1 MHGLSRFLADQQL
14 WIVGL
19 TLFILMATARA
30 LAERIRRR
38 RSRIVGEGLSQAG
51 EGLIATSLVGLLSL
65 LIAFTFSLALS
76 RHELRRTLVVEEAN
90 AIGVA
95 YMRAQLVQEPYRT
108 DLSQIIMS
116 YAQVRR
122 VSGELAGP
130 AQLAAQ
136 EHSEALQAPLW
147 QKTAEAAGAANAPA
161 MANFLVQSVTRMIE
175 VEAQRKAALAAR
187 IPPAV
192 LFALMAYAIGVAG
205 IFGYV
210 AAGAHA
216 HRKRISL
223 VMFML
228 VTLAFLLILDLDRP
242 GDGLITV
249 SEANM
254 NDMVRALPGFTVKPL
269 AK

>member
-1 MHGLSRFLADQQL
+1 MQALARFLTDQQL

-19 TLFILMATARA
+19 SLFMLMVVVRA

-38 RSRIVGEGLSQAG
+38 RSRAAGEGLSQAG
-51 EGLIATSLVGLLSL
+51 EGLIATSVVGLLSL
-65 LIAFTFSLALS
+65 LIAFTFSLALA
-76 RHELRRTLVVEEAN
+76 RHELRRTLVVVEAN

-95 YMRAQLVQEPYRT
+95 YMRAQLLKEPYRT
-108 DLSQIIMS
+108 DLSNVIVS
-116 YAQVRR
+116 YAQVRQ
-122 VSGELAGP
+122 VSGELTGP

-147 QKTAEAAGAANAPA
+147 QRTAEAARMSDAPA
-161 MANFLVQSVTRMIE
+161 LANFLVQSVTRMIE
-175 VEAQRKAALAAR
+175 VEGQRKAALAAR
-187 IPPAV
+187 IPQAV
-192 LFALMAYAIGVAG
+192 LVALMGFAVGVAG
-205 IFGYV
+205 ILGYV

-216 HRKRISL
+216 HRKRVSF

-228 VTLAFLLILDLDRP
+228 VTLAFLIILDLDRP

-254 NDMVRALPGFTVKPL
+254 SDMVRALPSFTVAGPGR
-269 AK
+269 

>member
-1 MHGLSRFLADQQL
+1 MNALSRFLTDEYL

-19 TLFILMATARA
+19 TVFILMVTVRS

-38 RSRIVGEGLSQAG
+38 RSSAVGEGVSQAG
-51 EGLIATSLVGLLSL
+51 EGLIATAVVGLLSL

-90 AIGVA
+90 AIALG
-95 YMRAQLVQEPYRT
+95 YMRAQLLDQPYRS
-108 DLSQIIMS
+108 DISNILVS

-122 VSGELAGP
+122 VSAELWGP

-136 EHSEALQAPLW
+136 KRTAAAARASQTPAL
-147 QKTAEAAGAANAPA
+147 ANA
-161 MANFLVQSVTRMIE
+161 LVQSITRMIE
-175 VEAQRKAALAAR
+175 VEAQRKAALDAR

-192 LFALMAYAIGVAG
+192 LLALMAYAVCVAG
-205 IFGYV
+205 ILGYV
-210 AAGAHA
+210 AAGAHG
-216 HRKRISL
+216 HRSHISW

-228 VTLAFLLILDLDRP
+228 IALAFSIILDLDRP
-242 GDGLITV
+242 GDGLIVV

-254 NDMVRALPGFTVKPL
+254 NDMIRALPTYTLPEPKR
-269 AK
+269 

>member
-1 MHGLSRFLADQQL
+1 MHALARFLTDQQL
-14 WIVGL
+14 WLVGL
-19 TLFILMATARA
+19 SLFILMVVVRS
-30 LAERIRRR
+30 LAERIRRK
-38 RSRIVGEGLSQAG
+38 RSTSVGAGLSQAG
-51 EGLIATSLVGLLSL
+51 EGLIATSVVGLLSL
-65 LIAFTFSLALS
+65 LIAFTFSLALA

-95 YMRAQLVQEPYRT
+95 YMRAQLLAEPYRT
-108 DLSQIIMS
+108 DLSNIIVS

-147 QKTAEAAGAANAPA
+147 QKTAEATRSAQAPA
-161 MANFLVQSVTRMIE
+161 LANFLVQSVTRMIE
-175 VEAQRKAALAAR
+175 VESQRKAALAAR

-192 LFALMAYAIGVAG
+192 LFALMGFAVGVAG

-216 HRKRISL
+216 HRKRIAH
-223 VMFML
+223 VMFSL

-242 GDGLITV
+242 GDGLIRV

-254 NDMVRALPGFTVKPL
+254 NDMVRALPAFSAGDATR
-269 AK
+269 

>member
-1 MHGLSRFLADQQL
+1 MHALARFLTDQQL
-14 WIVGL
+14 WLVGL
-19 TLFILMATARA
+19 TLFILMVVVRS
-30 LAERIRRR
+30 LAERIRRK
-38 RSRIVGEGLSQAG
+38 RSTSVGAGLSQAG
-51 EGLIATSLVGLLSL
+51 EGLIATSVVGLLSL
-65 LIAFTFSLALS
+65 LIAFTFSLALA

-95 YMRAQLVQEPYRT
+95 YMRAQLLGEPYRT
-108 DLSQIIMS
+108 DLSNIIIS

-130 AQLAAQ
+130 SQLAAQ

-147 QKTAEAAGAANAPA
+147 QKTAEATRSSQPPA
-161 MANFLVQSVTRMIE
+161 LANFLVQSVTRMIE
-175 VEAQRKAALAAR
+175 VESQRKAALAAR

-192 LFALMAYAIGVAG
+192 LFALMGFSVGVAG
-205 IFGYV
+205 MLGYV

-216 HRKRISL
+216 HRKRIAY
-223 VMFML
+223 VMFSL

-254 NDMVRALPGFTVKPL
+254 NDMVRALPSFSIRDE
-269 AK
+269 AR

>member
-1 MHGLSRFLADQQL
+1 M
-14 WIVGL
+14 
-19 TLFILMATARA
+19 
-30 LAERIRRR
+30 
-38 RSRIVGEGLSQAG
+38 
-51 EGLIATSLVGLLSL
+51 
-65 LIAFTFSLALS
+65 
-76 RHELRRTLVVEEAN
+76 VEEAN

-108 DLSQIIMS
+108 ELSQIILS

-122 VSGELAGP
+122 VSGELTGP

-136 EHSEALQAPLW
+136 EHSEALQTPLW

-192 LFALMAYAIGVAG
+192 LFALMAFSIGVAG

-269 AK
+269 AQ

>member
-19 TLFILMATARA
+19 TLFILMSAARL
-30 LAERIRRR
+30 LAERIRRH
-38 RSRIVGEGLSQAG
+38 RSLAVGEGLSQAG
-51 EGLIATSLVGLLSL
+51 EGLIATSVVGLLSL

-108 DLSQIIMS
+108 ELSQIILS

-122 VSGELAGP
+122 VSGELTGP

-192 LFALMAYAIGVAG
+192 LFALMAFSIGVAG

-269 AK
+269 AQ

>member
-1 MHGLSRFLADQQL
+1 MQALSRFLSDQQL

-19 TLFILMATARA
+19 ALFILMVTVRS

-38 RSRIVGEGLSQAG
+38 RSTAVGEGLSQAG
-51 EGLIATSLVGLLSL
+51 EGLIATSVVGLLSL
-65 LIAFTFSLALS
+65 LIAFTFSLALA

-90 AIGVA
+90 AIAVA
-95 YMRAQLVQEPYRT
+95 YMRAQLLNEPYRT
-108 DLSQIIMS
+108 DLSNVIIS

-130 AQLAAQ
+130 SQLGAQ
-136 EHSEALQAPLW
+136 EHSEALQGPLW
-147 QKTAEAAGAANAPA
+147 QRTAAAARASDTPA
-161 MANFLVQSVTRMIE
+161 LANFLVQSVTRMIE

-192 LFALMAYAIGVAG
+192 LYSIMAYAVGVAG
-205 IFGYV
+205 ILGYV

-216 HRKRISL
+216 HRKRIAW
-223 VMFML
+223 VMFLL
-228 VTLAFLLILDLDRP
+228 VTLAFVLILDLDRP

-254 NDMVRALPGFTVKPL
+254 NDMIRALPSYTVAAPKR
-269 AK
+269 